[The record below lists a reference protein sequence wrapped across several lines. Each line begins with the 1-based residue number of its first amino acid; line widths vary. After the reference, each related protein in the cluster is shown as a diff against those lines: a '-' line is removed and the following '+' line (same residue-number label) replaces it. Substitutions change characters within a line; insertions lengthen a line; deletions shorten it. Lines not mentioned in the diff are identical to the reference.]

1 MELVLDWRVRVIS
14 ISNNPPFQ
22 AIVLSDGQ
30 NLIVETLS
38 CSAIVKSIKFKQ
50 QEMTLGIGD
59 P

>member
-1 MELVLDWRVRVIS
+1 MIS